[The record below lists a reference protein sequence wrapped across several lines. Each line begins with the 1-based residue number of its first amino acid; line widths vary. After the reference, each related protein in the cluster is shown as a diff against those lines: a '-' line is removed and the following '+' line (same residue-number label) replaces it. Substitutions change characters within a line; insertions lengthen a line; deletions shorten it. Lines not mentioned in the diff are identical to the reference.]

1 MTTTVA
7 GLPAAT
13 SLSIFWSTTR
23 VLTLHVHTHP

>member
-13 SLSIFWSTTR
+13 SLSILWSTAR
-23 VLTLHVHTHP
+23 VLTLSVLVDP